1 MNHHAPA
8 VTGLVDLN
16 EIAKIELLVLR
27 RLSGGVSG
35 DHRSRAD
42 GTGFDFVGLRD
53 WQAGDRF
60 SAIDWAQSS
69 LTNFAPLV
77 VREFD
82 QPSTATVLAVADASL
97 STRCGAGGVPLA
109 AVVARALATIGLSA
123 AFFQDRFGLV
133 TFDRGFAAVAGV
145 APRTGRGHVVHCLE
159 AYETRRGLDP
169 VAAGIAVSAA
179 VAGSLRTTSLVPVV
193 SDFLFDDALDVV
205 RELALVDVTH
215 DVFLVLVDSRWA
227 FATPPLSS
235 GWVTVHDVEGGPAHV
250 VSRRTYAELA
260 DQAAAWQ
267 ARVAQAARD
276 AELDVVVLGADQ
288 QQGELALAEFV
299 AERRLRRVTR

>member
-16 EIAKIELLVLR
+16 EISKIELLVLR
-27 RLSGGVSG
+27 RLTGGVTG

-42 GTGFDFVGLRD
+42 GTGFDFTGLRD

-60 SAIDWAQSS
+60 AAIDWAQSS

-82 QPSTATVLAVADASL
+82 QPSTATVLAVADVSL
-97 STRCGAGGVPLA
+97 STRCGTDGVPMA

-123 AFFQDRFGLV
+123 TFFQDRFGLL
-133 TFDRGFAAVAGV
+133 TFERGFAAVGGV

-159 AYETRRGLDP
+159 AYETRHGLEP
-169 VAAGIAVSAA
+169 VAGGVGVSVA
-179 VAGSLRTTSLVPVV
+179 VAGSLRTTALVPVI

-205 RELALVDVTH
+205 RELALVNVSH
-215 DVFLVLVDSRWA
+215 DVFLVLVDSAWA
-227 FATPPLSS
+227 FATPPVAA
-235 GWVTVHDVEGGPAHV
+235 GWVRVHDVEGGDPQV
-250 VSRRTYAELA
+250 VSRRAYLDLSAR
-260 DQAAAWQ
+260 AAAWQ
-267 ARVAQAARD
+267 AKVAAAARD
-276 AELDVVVLGADQ
+276 AELDVVVLGRDER
-288 QQGELALAEFV
+288 QGELALAEFV
-299 AERRLRRVTR
+299 AERRLRRVKR

>member
-1 MNHHAPA
+1 
-8 VTGLVDLN
+8 
-16 EIAKIELLVLR
+16 
-27 RLSGGVSG
+27 
-35 DHRSRAD
+35 
-42 GTGFDFVGLRD
+42 
-53 WQAGDRF
+53 
-60 SAIDWAQSS
+60 
-69 LTNFAPLV
+69 
-77 VREFD
+77 
-82 QPSTATVLAVADASL
+82 
-97 STRCGAGGVPLA
+97 
-109 AVVARALATIGLSA
+109 
-123 AFFQDRFGLV
+123 
-133 TFDRGFAAVAGV
+133 
-145 APRTGRGHVVHCLE
+145 
-159 AYETRRGLDP
+159 
-169 VAAGIAVSAA
+169 
-179 VAGSLRTTSLVPVV
+179 VV

>member
-1 MNHHAPA
+1 MTHAPA
-8 VTGLVDLN
+8 VTGLLDLN
-16 EIAKIELLVLR
+16 AIAKIELIVLR
-27 RLSGGVSG
+27 RLAGGITG

-69 LTNFAPLV
+69 LTNFSPLI

-97 STRCGAGGVPLA
+97 STRCGAGGTPVA

-123 AFFQDRFGLV
+123 TFFQDRFGVL

-159 AYETRRGLDP
+159 AYESRRGMEP
-169 VAAGIAVSAA
+169 VAGGLGVSAA
-179 VAGSLRTTSLVPVV
+179 VAGSLRTASLVPVI
-193 SDFLFDDALDVV
+193 SDFLFADALDVV
-205 RELALVDVTH
+205 RELALVNAAH
-215 DVFLVLVDSRWA
+215 DVFLVLVDSAWA
-227 FATPPLSS
+227 FATPPLSA
-235 GWVTVHDVEGGPAHV
+235 GWITLHDAEGGAPRV
-250 VSRRTYAELA
+250 VSRRTWRRLAAEAA
-260 DQAAAWQ
+260 DWQ
-267 ARVAQAARD
+267 DQVTRAARD
-276 AELDVVVLGADQ
+276 AELDVVVLGADEQ
-288 QQGELALAEFV
+288 QTALALAEFV